1 MFDDKVYT
9 VEVDKCSCFCTES
22 GDLMFFSS
30 VDDYKQYISDKLGK
44 DFSECIKCNEDSGIS
59 KLYELYDEISFYNDR
74 TDFSE
79 IKSPVLHQ
87 KKCKELLRLLQKCAG
102 TLENYFMSI
111 E

>member
-59 KLYELYDEISFYNDR
+59 KLYELYDEISSYNDR

-79 IKSPVLHQ
+79 IKSPVLYQ
-87 KKCKELLRLLQKCAG
+87 KKCKELLRLLQKCAD